1 MDSADPNPSFTYT
14 TNGVFNAK
22 LTVTDSTGKTAVL
35 TREIVVGNTAP
46 AVTVTVPTSGTFFN
60 WGDTVPYTVTVT
72 DPEDGT
78 IDCSRVRVS
87 FVLGHDTHGHEMTT
101 TTGCSGTLPTPA
113 DGADH
118 AGGYLYGGI
127 SASYTDLGGN
137 GQPALTTVGQAVIQV
152 RRQQAEFA
160 QVQQGVTLANTGDTG
175 GGQHV
180 TGIDPG
186 DHIAFDP
193 VNLGGVGSVT
203 FRYASGGNATA
214 GTPRATV
221 ELRVGSPT
229 GAVVAT
235 ATLNATSGTN
245 SWASQSLPV
254 SYPAGT
260 QRLYLVFGSVSG
272 GPTTGLVNLNWVEF
286 SGAAGA

>member
-1 MDSADPNPSFTYT
+1 
-14 TNGVFNAK
+14 FNAK

-46 AVTVTVPTSGTFFN
+46 TVAVTVPTSGTFFN

-101 TTGCSGTLPTPA
+101 TTGCSGTLPPPA

-175 GGQHV
+175 
-180 TGIDPG
+180 
-186 DHIAFDP
+186 
-193 VNLGGVGSVT
+193 
-203 FRYASGGNATA
+203 
-214 GTPRATV
+214 
-221 ELRVGSPT
+221 
-229 GAVVAT
+229 
-235 ATLNATSGTN
+235 
-245 SWASQSLPV
+245 
-254 SYPAGT
+254 
-260 QRLYLVFGSVSG
+260 
-272 GPTTGLVNLNWVEF
+272 
-286 SGAAGA
+286 